1 MTICLGALCAGVDG
15 SEAAAVVAA
24 SDRMVTMGGVTE
36 FEHEVPK
43 VTQIGDRIV
52 ALAAGDALRGERLV
66 NELRGYLQQGA
77 QPLQSIAATAAAP
90 VCGIAPSSRYVV
102 SYSPYATVDMASHA
116 TVQWRALLPY
126 PLNRIHSLVTSCDAV
141 GDPDSFWT
149 GED

>member
-90 VCGIAPSSRYVV
+90 YAALRRPAGMSCSTAPTPLWTWRPTPLCDGAPCCPTPSIAF
-102 SYSPYATVDMASHA
+102 TH
-116 TVQWRALLPY
+116 W
-126 PLNRIHSLVTSCDAV
+126 
-141 GDPDSFWT
+141 
-149 GED
+149 